1 MSAPELDE
9 EVEMMVERCVQV
21 NNAQLLR
28 PPCRGQRYGDSGVEA
43 ELWQSRE
50 DRGED
55 KEADTEQRPVR
66 TSEAD
71 NQVVTKAEMYHIEHY

>member
-1 MSAPELDE
+1 M
-9 EVEMMVERCVQV
+9 
-21 NNAQLLR
+21 
-28 PPCRGQRYGDSGVEA
+28 EA

-71 NQVVTKAEMYHIEHY
+71 NQVVTKAEM